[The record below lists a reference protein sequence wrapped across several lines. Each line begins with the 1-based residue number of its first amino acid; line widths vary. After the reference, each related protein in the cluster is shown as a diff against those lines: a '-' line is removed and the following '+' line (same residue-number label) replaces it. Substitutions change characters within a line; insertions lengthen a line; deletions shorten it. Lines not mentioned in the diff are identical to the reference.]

1 MKRDQLIYWITTG
14 ILTIMMLFSAY
25 SYFTNAD
32 VKGGFVHLGFP
43 DYFRMELGAAKAVGA
58 ILLIIPAVSGKV
70 KEFVYA
76 GFAITFMSAFIAHI
90 SSGDPLSIA
99 FPPLIFTGI
108 LAVSYI
114 YFLKLNK
121 GKAVNIATVN

>member
-1 MKRDQLIYWITTG
+1 MKKDQLIYWGTTG
-14 ILTIMMLFSAY
+14 VLTIMMLFSAY

-32 VKGGFVHLGFP
+32 IKGAFTHLGFP
-43 DYFRMELGAAKAVGA
+43 DYFRMELGAAKAAGA

-76 GFAITFMSAFIAHI
+76 GFAITFVSAFIAHV
-90 SSGDPLSIA
+90 SSGDSLSVSV
-99 FPPLIFTGI
+99 PPLVFAGI

-114 YFLKLNK
+114 YFLKLRK
-121 GKAVNIATVN
+121 TATVNVATVK

>member
-1 MKRDQLIYWITTG
+1 MKKDQLIYWITTG
-14 ILTIMMLFSAY
+14 ILAIMMLFSAY

-32 VKGGFVHLGFP
+32 IKGAFTHLGFP
-43 DYFRMELGAAKAVGA
+43 DYFRLELGAAKAAGA
-58 ILLIIPAVSGKV
+58 VLLIIPAVSVKV

-76 GFAITFMSAFIAHI
+76 GFAITFVSAFIAHI
-90 SSGDPLSIA
+90 SSGDPFLVA
-99 FPPLIFTGI
+99 FPPLVFAAI

-121 GKAVNIATVN
+121 GKAVNIATVK